1 MVELV
6 KSETKHGWEE
16 NGASFFDALG
26 KIILKRPGGTD
37 LVVFNSA
44 ALCQIFDSIF
54 SEWMLFTWSHN
65 LKADC

>member
-1 MVELV
+1 ML
-6 KSETKHGWEE
+6 WE
-16 NGASFFDALG
+16 

-54 SEWMLFTWSHN
+54 SEWMLFTWSHYS
-65 LKADC
+65 KADC